1 MNELSHRNDDVQ
13 SELYNKCN
21 NLCLNYTGE
30 LQDTDDR
37 TISSDDT
44 EDEVGCNYETES
56 M

>member
-1 MNELSHRNDDVQ
+1 MNYHTEMMMYKVSY
-13 SELYNKCN
+13 YNKCN